1 MVAVAEEVANGCVEG
16 EGSFKCVRRWWRKL
30 QTCLSVEGVAHES
43 SSGVESY
50 AQKQWWRRKLWT
62 YPLATKGA
70 THEAVVANQ
79 RRWFGHPDQVNSTT
93 ASELEAS
100 DKDDDINETNLDLNL
115 GLKTTD
121 GDRET
126 KSRNTKLDE
135 GDQPVKASTS
145 RGAAT
150 KTTTNSETHNKLKRK
165 AVPLTLK

>member
-1 MVAVAEEVANGCVEG
+1 MHKNNGG
-16 EGSFKCVRRWWRKL
+16 GGSYGPIRWRQRELHTRQSWR
-30 QTCLSVEGVAHES
+30 
-43 SSGVESY
+43 
-50 AQKQWWRRKLWT
+50 
-62 YPLATKGA
+62 TK
-70 THEAVVANQ
+70 
-79 RRWFGHPDQVNSTT
+79 
-93 ASELEAS
+93 